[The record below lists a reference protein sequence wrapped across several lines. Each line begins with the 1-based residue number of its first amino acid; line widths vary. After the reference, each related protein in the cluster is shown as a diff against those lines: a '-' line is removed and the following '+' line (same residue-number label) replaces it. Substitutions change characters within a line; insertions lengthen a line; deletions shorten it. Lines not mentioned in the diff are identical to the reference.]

1 MSAAEEA
8 IEQLKA
14 QIKDL
19 TESALA
25 YRQGVKEIN
34 SLILKTLT
42 PMRERSLQQGDNAKF
57 TEAETELIKFITEL
71 VNVMERMIS
80 GVEKAQDDE

>member
-1 MSAAEEA
+1 VSAAEEA